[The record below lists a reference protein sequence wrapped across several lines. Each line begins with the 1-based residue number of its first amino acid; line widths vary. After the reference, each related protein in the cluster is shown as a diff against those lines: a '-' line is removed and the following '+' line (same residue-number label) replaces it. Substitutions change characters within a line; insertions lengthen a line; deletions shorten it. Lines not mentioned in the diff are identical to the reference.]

1 MLKKILKYTFRTLL
15 VILLVLMLVPALL
28 YIPAVQDFVRGKA
41 VGYASRTLG
50 MDLSVE
56 RLRLSFPLRLSVDN
70 TLLSDKGDTLLSC
83 GHLSLDVAVWPL
95 LRKEV
100 AVRSLELAKLAAHY
114 RDSTAGM
121 DLKVAAGQF
130 AVNDCR
136 VGLPAKTVGIS
147 RIALTDGDV
156 FLNTAESAPAEKADS
171 AAALPWQIDVGKLT
185 VANLVFGMRTAPAA
199 TDLSVR
205 LPDGEVDS
213 CRVLLDSRQASVKS
227 ILLNR
232 GGYAYLTAPADAG
245 EKAPDKTAVPDKR
258 TASNKTTARSK
269 AAPSDKTATQ
279 GKAAHPDKTAAA
291 DNASS
296 PHDAAADDGEAP
308 ALPWTVRVG
317 SVALNDNS
325 LEYGTLHHRPAAGFD
340 PAFIVLSPLD
350 LSVDSIYNRGADI
363 ALRIRRL
370 AFTERSGLSV
380 RNAAGAF
387 AMDSTGI
394 SLSGFELATPLSGVR
409 AEAHAGAGI
418 MRMAPDTPLTA
429 DLSASLN
436 TEEIKLLYPQLIP
449 AALDDRIVRIKL
461 SAAGTLGD
469 IKKAGLDISSPGHID
484 LAVNG
489 TAKNLLA
496 PERLEAAARFE
507 GEFRDMAFLLEM
519 LPDTAL
525 RRRVTI
531 PERITLRGAADADRG
546 LYSLA
551 STLNADGGQL
561 TLNGRIDPEKQIYD
575 AEVRCDSLPLN
586 RFLPADSLGAL
597 DFTLTA
603 GGAGFDP
610 LLPQTRGS
618 VRMRIGRA
626 EYRSHDF
633 GGIEL
638 DADLEN
644 QHLSGR
650 LSDRDEALRLLLSVS
665 GTLTERE
672 QRIGVSGN
680 VFDFDLAD
688 MGITPEQIGGSF
700 ALDADASASD
710 AGGMAARLTLDSIVI
725 RSKNRTD
732 RIRRTNVT
740 FGTDTTAT
748 RAGLTSGDLT
758 LSFAAPEPLDSLTA
772 AASRSAG
779 VLAQQIRS
787 QHVDMD
793 SLKTVLPDF
802 GLRVSAGRDNIL
814 SSFLRTKRI
823 AFSSLDIAG
832 TNCDS
837 LPVSLRMRVEK
848 LAYGSIVLD
857 TLTASAVQNGS
868 RLEYA
873 LRVAN
878 APGNLDN
885 IALAGVYGHVVRN
898 TGAVNFYQKNRAG
911 REGFRFGV
919 DAAWNDSLIRASVT
933 PLAPVFGSEPWTVN
947 PGNYLVYRFDG
958 NLSADLDMTHG
969 DQRFAIHTVPE
980 TDSLRGIRLDIAGLN
995 IGGALAMLPSAPPVG
1010 GVLGAAVTLNTGA
1023 DSLAVRGD
1031 VSVAGLSYD
1040 KQRFGDVGLGVR
1052 YAQGRE
1058 QQADVR
1064 LTLDGADVL
1073 TARGDYRKERESPL
1087 DLTASIPGFPL
1098 QRADVFLPADMLRLS
1113 GILSGKLHAGGTP
1126 QRLQLNGGL
1135 QFAQTEVRVP
1145 MIGTSFRLSS
1155 DTIRIDDSRVLF
1167 DDFAVTAPNKSPL
1180 TIGGYVDLTDF
1191 GRITADIALRAS
1203 DFQFVNVA
1211 RKEGTDVY
1219 GKAYLDLDATAK
1231 GPLDELVVRGSVALL
1246 KNTDIN
1252 YVMQDSPMDVKER
1265 PQNIV
1270 TFVSF
1275 RDMDNQ
1281 SFAEATPTVRIG
1293 GMDILLNVD
1302 INDDVQAAVDLSA
1315 DGSNRIDLQGGGN
1328 LTFTMNP
1335 LGDVSLSG
1343 KYVLSGGTVRYN
1355 PPVISQKIFKITPDS
1370 YVDWVGNVA
1379 DPAFNITA
1387 VETVRASVS
1396 ADGQD
1401 SRSVN
1406 FNISINIRNTLND
1419 LEVSFGLSAP
1429 EDLTMQNQLNSL
1441 TAEQRAN
1448 QAMNLL
1454 IYNTYT
1460 GPGTT
1465 AKVST
1470 ENPLNSFIQKE
1481 LNQWAQNNLK
1491 GVDLSFGIDSYGE
1504 DDPNGQRTDYSY
1516 RLSKSLFSNRVRAVI
1531 GGKFSTDAA
1540 PSQNLK
1546 ENLIDDISLEY
1557 MLTKRDNMYLK
1568 VFRHTGYESILE
1580 GEITET
1586 GVGFVIRKKLL
1597 RLGDLFN
1604 PMRPKADKEKQK
1616 RNESDARQK

>member
-15 VILLVLMLVPALL
+15 VILLVLMLVPALF

-70 TLLSDKGDTLLSC
+70 TLLTDKGDTLLSC

-185 VANLVFGMRTAPAA
+185 VANLAFGMRTAPAV

-213 CRVLLDSRQASVKS
+213 CRVLLDSRQVSVKS

-258 TASNKTTARSK
+258 TASNKTTVRSK

-291 DNASS
+291 DNAPS

-394 SLSGFELATPLSGVR
+394 SLSGFELATPLSGIR

-449 AALDDRIVRIKL
+449 AALNDRIVRIKL

-496 PERLEAAARFE
+496 PKRLEAAARFE

-519 LPDTAL
+519 LPDTVL

-531 PERITLRGAADADRG
+531 PERLTLRGAADADRG

-551 STLNADGGQL
+551 STLTADGGQL

-575 AEVRCDSLPLN
+575 AEVLCDSLPLN

-650 LSDRDEALRLLLSVS
+650 LYDRDEALRLLLSVS

-740 FGTDTTAT
+740 FGTDTAAT

-823 AFSSLDIAG
+823 AFSNLDIAG

-878 APGNLDN
+878 VPGNLDN

-1073 TARGDYRKERESPL
+1073 TARGDYCKERESPL

-1211 RKEGTDVY
+1211 RKEGTAVY

-1531 GGKFSTDAA
+1531 GGKFSTDAD

-1597 RLGDLFN
+1597 RLGDLFK
-1604 PMRPKADKEKQK
+1604 PMRPKAEKEKQT